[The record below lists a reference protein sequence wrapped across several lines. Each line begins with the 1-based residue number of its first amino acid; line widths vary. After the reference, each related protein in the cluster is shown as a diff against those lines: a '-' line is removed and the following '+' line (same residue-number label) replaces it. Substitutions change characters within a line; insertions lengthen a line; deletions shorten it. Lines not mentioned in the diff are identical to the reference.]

1 MNDKIKHLLAT
12 AYKTDSIEKNKW
24 RIENREQRREQRK
37 KELKELME
45 KEKTMSNNKQSSIE
59 WLVEQIKKDINLRL
73 RGFDIDKALE
83 QAEAMRKDEIKNAQM
98 DMFIHLNNLP
108 YGLEYLEK
116 RQSAEDFSQQYY
128 EQTYGGGEQ

>member
-1 MNDKIKHLLAT
+1 MT
-12 AYKTDSIEKNKW
+12 
-24 RIENREQRREQRK
+24 
-37 KELKELME
+37 
-45 KEKTMSNNKQSSIE
+45 NNKQSSVE
-59 WLVEQIKKDINLRL
+59 WLINQLQKSKDWHRVLNEISQMSSARVDIIK
-73 RGFDIDKALE
+73 

-128 EQTYGGGEQ
+128 NETFGGNNEQQ